1 MMRIVV
7 TAVSGVVTA
16 VGAALV
22 LVAFGGGGGG
32 AGAGQ
37 APPAAAAPAK
47 PPAIVPAGAAVT
59 PKPPNAAD
67 LTFAAGMVPH
77 HTQAVEMS
85 RILLAKSETNVL
97 TTALARRILADQQ
110 LEIDDMNA
118 WLDAWGQDPV
128 PADPAAHAG
137 HQGSGGMLTPQQ
149 MAGLRD
155 ADGPTASR
163 LYLDLMILHHEGA
176 LEMARTEVGDGVNAF
191 TRGLAMHMITEQESE
206 ITQMRTLQQHVG

>member
-7 TAVSGVVTA
+7 TAVSGVVAA
-16 VGAALV
+16 VGAVLL
-22 LVAFGGGGGG
+22 LVAFGGGG
-32 AGAGQ
+32 AGQ
-37 APPAAAAPAK
+37 ATPAAPAPAA
-47 PPAIVPAGAAVT
+47 PPAIVPAGATVA

-85 RILLAKSETNVL
+85 EILLAKPGTNIL

-191 TRGLAMHMITEQESE
+191 TRGLAMHMITAQESE